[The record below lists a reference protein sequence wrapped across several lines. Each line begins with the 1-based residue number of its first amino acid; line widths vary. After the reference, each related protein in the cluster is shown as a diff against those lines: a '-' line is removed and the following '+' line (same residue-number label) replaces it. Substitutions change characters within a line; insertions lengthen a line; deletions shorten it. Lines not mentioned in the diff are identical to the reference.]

1 MRICGVLAIGLAAAL
16 LAGCGG
22 GSGAETAEA
31 IPKVSKKDQ
40 EITVGMNGWEGPE
53 SAGILMAE
61 RRGFFAD
68 AGFSQVLT
76 LVPVN
81 PLRSVKN
88 VVNGADDISVSYAPQ
103 VVLAKEKG
111 APIVIVGS
119 LVRQPTAAMIWLKRS
134 QIGGVADLRGKTIAI
149 PDLPF
154 QKEFL
159 RSVLARGGLTLGDVK
174 VKRVGYKL
182 VSALVSGRADAI
194 FGGSWNLEG
203 AELESR
209 GLKPVITR
217 ARNLGLPPYDEIV
230 LIARADR
237 VAEDPQMIRAFTAAI
252 IRGTA
257 AAVKSPKSTVDAIE
271 SGVESNPEADR
282 KTTEAEVE
290 ATLPLLSASGY
301 TNPVQMR
308 HLVDWMHEQG
318 MIEGTLPVSKLLTN
332 DFVTRL
338 GN

>member
-1 MRICGVLAIGLAAAL
+1 
-16 LAGCGG
+16 
-22 GSGAETAEA
+22 
-31 IPKVSKKDQ
+31 
-40 EITVGMNGWEGPE
+40 MNGWEGPE
-53 SAGILMAE
+53 TAGIVMAQE
-61 RRGFFAD
+61 RGYLAD

-81 PLRSVKN
+81 PVRSVEN

-119 LVRQPTAAMIWLKRS
+119 LVPQSTTAMIWLKPS
-134 QIGGVADLRGKTIAI
+134 QISGIADLRGKTIAV

-159 RSVLARGGLTLGDVK
+159 RSFLARGGLTLGDVK
-174 VKRVGYKL
+174 VESVGYKL
-182 VSALVSGRADAI
+182 APALISGRADAI
-194 FGGSWNLEG
+194 FGASWNLEG

-217 ARNLGLPPYDEIV
+217 ARNLGLPAYDELV

-237 VAEDPQMIRAFTAAI
+237 VAEDPRMIHAFTSAI
-252 IRGTA
+252 ARGTA
-257 AAVKSPKSTVDAIE
+257 AAVKDPKGTVDAIE

-282 KTTEAEVE
+282 RTTEAEVK
-290 ATLPLLSASGY
+290 ATLPLLSANGY
-301 TNPVQMR
+301 TNPAQMR
-308 HLVDWMHEQG
+308 NLVDWMHEQG
-318 MIEGTLPVSKLLTN
+318 MIKGALPVSTLLTN

-338 GN
+338 GR